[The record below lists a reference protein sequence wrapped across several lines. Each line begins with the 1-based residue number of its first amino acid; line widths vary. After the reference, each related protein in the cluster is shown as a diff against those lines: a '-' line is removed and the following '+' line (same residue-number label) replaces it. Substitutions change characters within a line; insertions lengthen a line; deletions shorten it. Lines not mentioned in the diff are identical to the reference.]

1 MKTLTTTNL
10 RSFVYVFGWKF
21 KHHLGSF
28 YFISLLWRQTT
39 WPTVY
44 RCSLIAWMTL
54 NSVMVCPYQ
63 RPVLNRSSC
72 QMTEPL
78 LCIIRSCVT
87 YGTAEWNDEWM
98 TFSHSIPEFQPEV
111 ALSERKPGQNAV
123 PFSRAHR
130 QRARITKVYPDEQ
143 EARKFGNVLVVL

>member
-10 RSFVYVFGWKF
+10 RSFVYVFWWKF

-39 WPTVY
+39 WPTIY

-98 TFSHSIPEFQPEV
+98 CFFPLYSGIP
-111 ALSERKPGQNAV
+111 AR
-123 PFSRAHR
+123 SRA
-130 QRARITKVYPDEQ
+130 
-143 EARKFGNVLVVL
+143 FGKKTWPKRSSVQSSPQAAGKDHQGISGWAGS